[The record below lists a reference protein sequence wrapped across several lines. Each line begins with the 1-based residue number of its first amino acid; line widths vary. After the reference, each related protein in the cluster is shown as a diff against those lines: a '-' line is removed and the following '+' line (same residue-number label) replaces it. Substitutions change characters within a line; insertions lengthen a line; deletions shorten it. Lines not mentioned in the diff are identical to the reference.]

1 MQQRLIPVISCPPGR
16 ILQKEIEARN
26 WTEINLA
33 AINQDL
39 PEIVSAIVQDK
50 QPITPEIAEK
60 LAEAFGTSVQS
71 WINLENNYRLYLAKK
86 AVDSVNNIAEI

>member
-1 MQQRLIPVISCPPGR
+1 MQQRLIPVISFPPGR
-16 ILQKEIEARN
+16 ILQKEIEARS

-39 PEIVSAIVQDK
+39 PEIVSAIVQDE

-60 LAEAFGTSVQS
+60 LAKAFGTSVQS